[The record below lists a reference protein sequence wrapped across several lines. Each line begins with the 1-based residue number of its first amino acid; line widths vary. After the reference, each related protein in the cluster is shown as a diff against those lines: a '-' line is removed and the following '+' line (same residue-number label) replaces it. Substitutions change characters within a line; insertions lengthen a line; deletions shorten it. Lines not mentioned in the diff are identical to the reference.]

1 MIYFLFLFYNMLS
14 RNHLIYKIYD
24 YALRASWCAVVAS
37 SWRSNQSVGCTQHV
51 SEYIFLIRLG
61 IFYFLDFN
69 FASSLTMFFFLQKTQ
84 KMKLAATRAMATTP
98 LARAAV
104 EESPLGLSDD
114 DGPDPNDAAAVSVTV
129 TPAGALMP
137 DI

>member
-1 MIYFLFLFYNMLS
+1 
-14 RNHLIYKIYD
+14 
-24 YALRASWCAVVAS
+24 
-37 SWRSNQSVGCTQHV
+37 
-51 SEYIFLIRLG
+51 
-61 IFYFLDFN
+61 
-69 FASSLTMFFFLQKTQ
+69 
-84 KMKLAATRAMATTP
+84 MKLAATRAMATTP

-114 DGPDPNDAAAVSVTV
+114 DGPDPNDVAAVSVTA